1 MSEPVSLEAQL
12 AGIFERKLNLVV
24 PSFDVDLFE
33 TGGLDSLAFVEL
45 LLCLE
50 KEFGLKVSL
59 EDLELDNFRS
69 IARLAKFI
77 APRIGQESMPHE
89 EQGALRDAV
98 RDRSMK
104 HA

>member
-1 MSEPVSLEAQL
+1 MSAQRNMSEAASLEGQL
-12 AGIFERKLNLVV
+12 ARIFEQKLNLVV
-24 PSFDVDLFE
+24 PSFDADLFE
-33 TGGLDSLAFVEL
+33 TRGLDSLAFVDL

-77 APRIGQESMPHE
+77 ASRTG
-89 EQGALRDAV
+89 RDDMHNGERGSPPWKYA
-98 RDRSMK
+98 S
-104 HA
+104 

>member
-1 MSEPVSLEAQL
+1 MSEPTSLEAQL
-12 AGIFERKLNLVV
+12 AGIFEQKLNLVV
-24 PSFDVDLFE
+24 PSFDMDLFE
-33 TGGLDSLAFVEL
+33 TGGLDSLVFVEL

-77 APRIGQESMPHE
+77 APRVGQGNMQHGERGSLPWKYA
-89 EQGALRDAV
+89 G
-98 RDRSMK
+98 
-104 HA
+104 